1 MPHVIYLHSALTQ
14 GRVTPAND
22 LQKHQLVRLSRV
34 DVVLAMGLAGLINMA
49 MLAVAAATF
58 HGQPIEHAGD
68 LQQAYLMLTPLL
80 GSAASVAFA
89 VALLAS
95 GISSTVVGTMAG
107 QVIMEGFVHFSI
119 PLWLRRAVTML
130 PAFVIIAA
138 GLDPTQ
144 TLVLSQVILSFGVPF
159 ALVPLLTFTARRDI
173 MGELV
178 NHPLVTL
185 LGWLIATLIIGLN
198 IYLLWGT
205 FFG

>member
-1 MPHVIYLHSALTQ
+1 M
-14 GRVTPAND
+14 TPAND